1 MSIVLHAF
9 NNPENARK
17 HKCLAAAALAGL
29 AVEVVDAPIPTSQE
43 FKDTVSPAGGTP
55 ALVTADGSIFETNA
69 VLRFIAR
76 NDKSNTLYGKNAF
89 ESSRIDA
96 WLDLS
101 LSELD
106 IFSTH
111 IANHFI
117 CGLPMPAD
125 WLESIECALAG
136 PEKWLEG
143 KTFFVGENITIADLC
158 IAFALQT
165 PLRLTPHG
173 EHLAAKFPN
182 VFRMYSAVMANETVA
197 ATLKAH
203 GGAPFAVKKDE

>member
-1 MSIVLHAF
+1 MANVLFAF
-9 NNPENARK
+9 DHPENSRK
-17 HKCLAAAALAGL
+17 HKCLAAAAIAGYD
-29 AVEVVDAPIPTSQE
+29 VEYKPSTIPATDD
-43 FKDTVSPAGGTP
+43 FKASVSPAGGTP

-96 WLDLS
+96 WLDFS

-106 IFSTH
+106 IFGFH
-111 IANHFI
+111 IVNSLLF
-117 CGLPMPAD
+117 GGTMPSD
-125 WLESIECALAG
+125 WLESFEGALAG

-143 KTFFVGENITIADLC
+143 KTYFVGENITIADLC
-158 IAFALQT
+158 IAFVLQI
-165 PLRLTPHG
+165 PYRLSGHG

-197 ATLKAH
+197 KSLAAN